1 MYCLCGINWRI
12 VLMFGRFIELTE
24 SRGVE
29 LYFVSALIV
38 IEFILGCGMKRNG
51 GVGRDKAIGL
61 PGQVGLILEL
71 CLMVYGLFL
80 TIKLGRDSE

>member
-24 SRGVE
+24 SRGEVE
-29 LYFVSALIV
+29 LYFVSDLIV

-61 PGQVGLILEL
+61 PGQVDLILEL
-71 CLMVYGLFL
+71 CLMV
-80 TIKLGRDSE
+80 

>member
-1 MYCLCGINWRI
+1 
-12 VLMFGRFIELTE
+12 MFGRFIELTE

-51 GVGRDKAIGL
+51 GVGRDKAL
-61 PGQVGLILEL
+61 ACLDRLI
-71 CLMVYGLFL
+71 
-80 TIKLGRDSE
+80 